1 MAISNNSTGLR
12 TGVCTSTTRPTTP
25 YTGQVIYETDTS
37 LTSVWN
43 GTTWVGTTSAAT
55 TANGNGGHSNIYSN
69 STVTYAATIVSAV
82 RRVQGVT
89 YVFKDLT
96 FYMPT
101 TANTDAS
108 DWTAPVNSSTYK
120 WSYVYI
126 RPSDNKFYISNTAPA
141 AGLNYKTIGGSLVV
155 YLFPAYT
162 SSSIIQNFQLDN
174 SKYSCDQPYNAR
186 TTYRTYDTGVQL
198 NYDWGGGNR
207 TTGTA
212 NVTAAIPTSA
222 TELYIGFRNAY
233 GWRDDSGN
241 TRYYSIS
248 LDVQNKSG
256 TWVQVYSDDGYMYC
270 RTPDSGGA
278 YFLRTVC
285 KSVELTLSTNTY
297 NFAATRMTWSHSCTT
312 GDADTGAGF
321 WLKGFNDGNI
331 F

>member
-1 MAISNNSTGLR
+1 MAISNNASGVR
-12 TGVCTSTTRPTTP
+12 TGVCTSTTRPTAP

-69 STVTYAATIVSAV
+69 STVGYAATIVSAV

-96 FYMPT
+96 FYMPP
-101 TANTDAS
+101 TANTDQS
-108 DWTAPVNSSTYK
+108 DWTAATNK
-120 WSYVYI
+120 WSYIYI
-126 RPSDNKFYISNTAPA
+126 RPTDNKFYISNTAPA

-155 YLFPAYT
+155 YLFPIYATLTTIY
-162 SSSIIQNFQLDN
+162 NFQLDN
-174 SKYSCDQPYNAR
+174 NRYSCEQPNNAR
-186 TTYRTYDTGVQL
+186 STYRTQETGILL
-198 NYDWGGGNR
+198 NYDWGSGNR

-222 TELYIGFRNAY
+222 TDLYIGFRNSY
-233 GWRDDSGN
+233 GWRADGGA
-241 TRYYSIS
+241 TAYYSIS
-248 LDVQNKSG
+248 MDVQNKSG
-256 TWVQVYSDDGYMYC
+256 TWVQTYVDDGYVWC
-270 RTPDSGGA
+270 KTPSYGGA
-278 YFLRTVC
+278 YYLRTVG
-285 KSVELTLSTNTY
+285 KPSEITLSTNVY
-297 NFAATRMTWSHSCTT
+297 NFAATRMTWYHELTT